1 MSTLP
6 KHSNIIGAPKK
17 NTNLEMFLQPCKD
30 EGGKKTY
37 YRVRLLAFGSKTGRD
52 DPHITRFVHT
62 GWQKDPKTGKNRMM
76 KVVCPS
82 HTPWVEVE
90 GNKSSSC
97 KICNYVNQQWSI
109 YNESGKT
116 DTTARSHASSAG
128 RKFEAVVPVYV
139 KNDPNYEKNNGK
151 FKVIIFND
159 KDQYMKFRTLIDNK
173 VREVPVFNGGAAVDC
188 LIHVSRETLEKKNG
202 GTFYRNVIDKI
213 TFSTEPKEIPAINSK
228 NIDSS
233 FPFDATYYCA
243 SDNEEIIDFYNK
255 FCAISNDDIPEDDDI
270 PVYKSDSSSST
281 TSFKIPANEEVK
293 ASSTDDISTDD
304 INDLIDDSSST
315 KKPEDTSLAA
325 DPDDEGLDVDEAPAA
340 SAKSGPSPKSSDDDI
355 LAELGF

>member
-30 EGGKKTY
+30 IDGKKTY
-37 YRVRLLAFGSKTGRD
+37 YSVRLLAFGSKSGRD

-62 GWQKDPKTGKNRMM
+62 GWQNDPKTGKPRMV
-76 KVVCPS
+76 KVVCPA
-82 HTPWVEVE
+82 HTPWVETD

-116 DTTARSHASSAG
+116 DVTARTHASTAG
-128 RKFEAVVPVYV
+128 RRFEAVVPVYV

-151 FKVIIFND
+151 FKVIIFTD
-159 KDQYMKFRTLIDNK
+159 KDQYMNFRELIDKK
-173 VREVPVFNGGAAVDC
+173 VREVPVFNGGKAVNC
-188 LIHVSRETLEKKNG
+188 LIHVSREELPKKSG
-202 GTFYRNVIDKI
+202 GTFSRNVIDKI

-228 NIDSS
+228 NIDAS
-233 FPFDATYYCA
+233 FPFDATYYCP
-243 SDNEEIIDFYNK
+243 SDEEEINDFYTK
-255 FCAISNDDIPEDDDI
+255 FCAVSNDDIPEDDDI
-270 PVYKSDSSSST
+270 PVYKSDTYSKPASV
-281 TSFKIPANEEVK
+281 KIPENPAAEAN
-293 ASSTDDISTDD
+293 APSNDISTDD
-304 INDLIDDSSST
+304 INSIIDDT
-315 KKPEDTSLAA
+315 PAEDKDTSLES
-325 DPDDEGLDVDEAPAA
+325 DPDEEGLAPEPQAEKTEEKPAA
-340 SAKSGPSPKSSDDDI
+340 PSSDDDL